1 MMATH
6 VRHKPMPLLHKPSSG
21 HVETHTETGKYLC
34 VLCAAARALASADV
48 DRARTMR
55 VRAAVCVCHVLPVR
69 TLHVRAA
76 VPREPAA
83 ALRHSDRPTVMYSGF
98 RLNVSVWAWA

>member
-1 MMATH
+1 MMGYTRATQTH
-6 VRHKPMPLLHKPSSG
+6 AVLHKPSSG

-55 VRAAVCVCHVLPVR
+55 VRPCACAMFCLS
-69 TLHVRAA
+69 
-76 VPREPAA
+76 A
-83 ALRHSDRPTVMYSGF
+83 ALRSPCARVPPTHSDRPTVMYSGF

>member
-6 VRHKPMPLLHKPSSG
+6 VLHKPMPLLHKPSSG

-34 VLCAAARALASADV
+34 VLCAAARALAAADV

-55 VRAAVCVCHVLPVR
+55 VRPCACAMFCLSAHSTCARVR
-69 TLHVRAA
+69 
-76 VPREPAA
+76 VPREPA
-83 ALRHSDRPTVMYSGF
+83 LRHSDKPTVMYSGF
-98 RLNVSVWAWA
+98 RLNVSVWA

>member
-6 VRHKPMPLLHKPSSG
+6 VLHKPMPLLHKPSSG

-34 VLCAAARALASADV
+34 VLCAAARALAAADV

-55 VRAAVCVCHVLPVR
+55 VRPCACAMFCLSAHSTCAR
-69 TLHVRAA
+69 
-76 VPREPAA
+76 VPRDRLSGATRQTLAA
-83 ALRHSDRPTVMYSGF
+83 RTPNRHCGTATG
-98 RLNVSVWAWA
+98 RL